1 MLRTQSPA
9 AEPQVLSRFLRSRTA
24 EAEVLSDRTILFNWE
39 AAGWCLGEIT
49 RANRDAR
56 RTIEKGEPAN
66 FFVYYEIDDD
76 ESKHNLQL
84 AEHGHQEVP
93 NAWVLLEKA

>member
-1 MLRTQSPA
+1 MVGLGFQLATAPTDAQLEFKSAAATQL
-9 AEPQVLSRFLRSRTA
+9 EGKF
-24 EAEVLSDRTILFNWE
+24 ILFNWE

-49 RANRDAR
+49 RANRDGR
-56 RTIEKGEPAN
+56 RTIDKGEPAN

>member
-1 MLRTQSPA
+1 MY
-9 AEPQVLSRFLRSRTA
+9 VL
-24 EAEVLSDRTILFNWE
+24 EVLPFKATRQVFSPGVVS
-39 AAGWCLGEIT
+39 AVS
-49 RANRDAR
+49 RANRDGR
-56 RTIEKGEPAN
+56 RTIDKGEPAN
-66 FFVYYEIDDD
+66 FFVYYELDDD

>member
-1 MLRTQSPA
+1 MEHQTPSGFPGNFRKLK
-9 AEPQVLSRFLRSRTA
+9 VLGTLWFPSGLPETLGKA
-24 EAEVLSDRTILFNWE
+24 KVSD
-39 AAGWCLGEIT
+39 
-49 RANRDAR
+49 
-56 RTIEKGEPAN
+56 KGEPAN

>member
-1 MLRTQSPA
+1 MASVIQYSRSRVLRTQSPA
-9 AEPQVLSRFLRSRTA
+9 AEPQVLSRFLRSSTA
-24 EAEVLSDRTILFNWE
+24 EAEVLSDRTSTHL
-39 AAGWCLGEIT
+39 LT
-49 RANRDAR
+49 R
-56 RTIEKGEPAN
+56 TVYVLKGEPAN

>member
-1 MLRTQSPA
+1 MY
-9 AEPQVLSRFLRSRTA
+9 VL
-24 EAEVLSDRTILFNWE
+24 EVLPFKATRQVFSPGAVSD
-39 AAGWCLGEIT
+39 
-49 RANRDAR
+49 
-56 RTIEKGEPAN
+56 KGEPAN

-93 NAWVLLEKA
+93 T

>member
-1 MLRTQSPA
+1 MY
-9 AEPQVLSRFLRSRTA
+9 VL
-24 EAEVLSDRTILFNWE
+24 EVLPFK
-39 AAGWCLGEIT
+39 AT
-49 RANRDAR
+49 RQVFSPGAVSAVSLV
-56 RTIEKGEPAN
+56 GS
-66 FFVYYEIDDD
+66 YEIDDE

>member
-1 MLRTQSPA
+1 MS
-9 AEPQVLSRFLRSRTA
+9 SGS
-24 EAEVLSDRTILFNWE
+24 
-39 AAGWCLGEIT
+39 
-49 RANRDAR
+49 RANHDGR

-66 FFVYYEIDDD
+66 FFVHYEIDDD

-93 NAWVLLEKA
+93 NACMGAAREGMRSNALP

>member
-1 MLRTQSPA
+1 MKASLQPRGAVSA
-9 AEPQVLSRFLRSRTA
+9 VSLVGSWR
-24 EAEVLSDRTILFNWE
+24 
-39 AAGWCLGEIT
+39 GG
-49 RANRDAR
+49 
-56 RTIEKGEPAN
+56 KGEPAN

>member
-1 MLRTQSPA
+1 MSKYLH
-9 AEPQVLSRFLRSRTA
+9 
-24 EAEVLSDRTILFNWE
+24 
-39 AAGWCLGEIT
+39 GWCLGEIT

>member
-1 MLRTQSPA
+1 MSLR
-9 AEPQVLSRFLRSRTA
+9 LRFLGGSW
-24 EAEVLSDRTILFNWE
+24 VGG
-39 AAGWCLGEIT
+39 GWSLRFLARRCLGEIT
-49 RANRDAR
+49 RANRDGR